1 MKNTRKFLRSKRYL
15 ALLNDFCHR
24 PFYTYT
30 TEMSLEE
37 AHRRFPMENC
47 ILSDGHIVGI
57 EVYRPM
63 KIEVII

>member
-15 ALLNDFCHR
+15 ALLNDFRHQ

-37 AHRRFPMENC
+37 AHRRFPMGNC
-47 ILSDGHIVGI
+47 ILSYGHIVAV
-57 EVYRPM
+57 EVQRPM
-63 KIEVII
+63 KIEVLV